1 MKDFYGRF
9 TNAMKVHLISIG
21 VGELPNLHYYLN
33 SYIFFQTLSFFKSQN
48 SIMCGITGVY
58 AFNEIGRFSLI
69 NLHGANEALAHRGPD
84 AARLFD
90 ENRTGLAHRRL
101 SIIDLSSDANQP
113 MTDASGRYTIVFNGE
128 IYNYQALRQ
137 DLIGKGV
144 NFNSASD
151 TEVLL
156 YLYIHEKEKA
166 LDKLHGFFAFAV
178 YDNAEDTLFIA
189 RDRLGIKPLWY
200 YIDEDRFLF
209 ASEMNALFAYGIPK
223 VIDFT
228 SVYQY
233 FQLHYVPAPH
243 AIFKNVF
250 KLEQGHYLT
259 VKKRDVQIKK
269 FYAPPTS
276 PLPEYQNLSY
286 EQAQKK
292 LLQLLEESVQ
302 ERLIAD
308 VPLGAFLSGGI
319 DSSAIVAL
327 ASRHTKHL
335 NTFSIGYAD
344 EPFFDETKYANLVAQ
359 KFGTNHSVFRLTND
373 DLFEAV
379 FDMLDFFGE
388 PFADSSALPVYILS
402 QRTRKKV
409 TVALSGDGSDELFAG
424 YNKYLG
430 EYKAREGGFLANLL
444 KNNLALLEK
453 LPRSRSGYFSNKIRQ
468 LHRFAESMH
477 KSPQERY
484 WYLSSF
490 MDESN
495 LQKMF
500 VIDGNID
507 NSYQNRKQ
515 EILQHIQNKDFNEV
529 LHADVQSLL
538 PNDMLHKVDSMSM
551 ANALEVRVPFLA
563 HQVVNFAFSLPA
575 SYKIDGKMKK
585 KIVQDAFRDILPS
598 ELYNRPKHGFDVPLS
613 KGFKTVLKPWIEKM
627 LDNEF
632 VVEQKVF
639 NPQYIK
645 QLKKSIFET
654 NNFDQNHVWAVL
666 AFQHWWKRLKL
677 DVNTNIEE

>member
-1 MKDFYGRF
+1 
-9 TNAMKVHLISIG
+9 
-21 VGELPNLHYYLN
+21 
-33 SYIFFQTLSFFKSQN
+33 
-48 SIMCGITGVY
+48 MCGITGVY

-69 NLHGANEALAHRGPD
+69 NLSAANQTLAHRGPD
-84 AARLFD
+84 ASRLFD

-101 SIIDLSSDANQP
+101 SIIDLTSDGNQP
-113 MTDASGRYTIVFNGE
+113 MTDVSGRYTIVFNGE
-128 IYNYQALRQ
+128 IYNYKQLKQ
-137 DLIGKGV
+137 DLVAQGIT
-144 NFNSASD
+144 FSSASD

-166 LDKLHGFFAFAV
+166 LEKLHGFFAFAI
-178 YDNAEDTLFIA
+178 YDNLEDSLFIA

-200 YIDEDRFLF
+200 YLDEDRFLF
-209 ASEMNALFAYGIPK
+209 ASEMNALFAYRIPK
-223 VIDFT
+223 IIDFP

-233 FQLHYVPAPH
+233 FQLHYVAAPH
-243 AIFKNVF
+243 SIFKNVF
-250 KLEQGHYLT
+250 KLPQGHYLT
-259 VKKRDVQIKK
+259 IKKRDLQVKK
-269 FYAPPTS
+269 FYAPSIS
-276 PLPEYQNLSY
+276 PLPEYANLGY
-286 EQAQKK
+286 DAAQKK
-292 LLQLLEESVQ
+292 LVQLLDESVQ

-327 ASRHTKHL
+327 ASKHTKHL

-430 EYKAREGGFLANLL
+430 EYKARKGGFLANLL
-444 KNNLALLEK
+444 KNNVGLLEK
-453 LPRSRSGYFSNKIRQ
+453 LPRSRSGYFPNKIRQ

-477 KSPQERY
+477 KTPQERY

-495 LQKMF
+495 LKNMF
-500 VIDGNID
+500 VSGIVSEDTDNGNA
-507 NSYQNRKQ
+507 NRLTEGLYGSVYQARKQ
-515 EILQHIQNKDFNEV
+515 EILQYINGQDFNEV
-529 LHADVQSLL
+529 LYADVQSLL

-551 ANALEVRVPFLA
+551 AHALEVRVPFLA

-585 KIVQDAFRDILPS
+585 RIVQDAFRDILPS
-598 ELYNRPKHGFDVPLS
+598 ELYNRPKHGFDVPLA

-627 LDNEF
+627 LDDEF
-632 VVEQKVF
+632 IAAQRVF

-645 QLKKSIFET
+645 QLKKTVFEN

-666 AFQHWWKRLKL
+666 AFQHWWKRLNL
-677 DVNTNIEE
+677 DVDAKLEE

>member
-1 MKDFYGRF
+1 
-9 TNAMKVHLISIG
+9 
-21 VGELPNLHYYLN
+21 
-33 SYIFFQTLSFFKSQN
+33 
-48 SIMCGITGVY
+48 MCGITGVY

-69 NLHGANEALAHRGPD
+69 NLSAANQALEHRGRD
-84 AARLFD
+84 ASGLFD

-137 DLIGKGV
+137 DLISKGV
-144 NFNSASD
+144 TFHSASD

-166 LDKLHGFFAFAV
+166 LEKLHGFFAFAV

-200 YIDEDRFLF
+200 YMDEDRFLF

-223 VIDFT
+223 IIDFA

-250 KLEQGHYLT
+250 KLQQGHYLT
-259 VKKRDVQIKK
+259 LKKRDLKVRK

-373 DLFEAV
+373 DLFEAI

-430 EYKAREGGFLANLL
+430 EYKAREGGFLANLV

-453 LPRSRSGYFSNKIRQ
+453 LPRSRNSYFSNKIRQ

-495 LQKMF
+495 LKNMF
-500 VIDGNID
+500 VVSGDTDNGEVVGANTNNGEGLYGNAVAGLLTN
-507 NSYQNRKQ
+507 NSIYQARKQ
-515 EILQHIQNKDFNEV
+515 EILQYIQNKDFNEV
-529 LHADVQSLL
+529 LYADVQSLL

-551 ANALEVRVPFLA
+551 AYALEVRVPFLA

-575 SYKIDGKMKK
+575 NYKIDGKMKK
-585 KIVQDAFRDILPS
+585 KIVQDAFRGILPT
-598 ELYNRPKHGFDVPLS
+598 ELYNRPKHGFDVPLA
-613 KGFKTVLKPWIEKM
+613 KGFKTVLRTWVEKM
-627 LDNEF
+627 LDDDF
-632 VVEQKVF
+632 VAEQKVF
-639 NPQYIK
+639 KPQYIK
-645 QLKKSIFET
+645 QLKKTIFET
-654 NNFDQNHVWAVL
+654 THFDQNHVWAVL
-666 AFQHWWKRLKL
+666 AFQHWWKKLKL
-677 DVNTNIEE
+677 DIDAKVEE

>member
-1 MKDFYGRF
+1 
-9 TNAMKVHLISIG
+9 
-21 VGELPNLHYYLN
+21 
-33 SYIFFQTLSFFKSQN
+33 
-48 SIMCGITGVY
+48 MCGITGVY
-58 AFNEIGRFSLI
+58 AFNEMGRFSLI
-69 NLHGANEALAHRGPD
+69 NLSAANQALAHRGPN
-84 AARLFD
+84 AAGLFD

-101 SIIDLSSDANQP
+101 SIIDLSSDGNQP
-113 MTDASGRYTIVFNGE
+113 MTDLSGRYTIVFNGE
-128 IYNYQALRQ
+128 IYNYKQLKQ
-137 DLIGKGV
+137 DLIAKGIT
-144 NFNSASD
+144 FSSASD

-166 LDKLHGFFAFAV
+166 LEKLHGFFAFAI
-178 YDNAEDTLFIA
+178 YDNIEDSLFIA

-200 YIDEDRFLF
+200 YLDEDRFLF

-223 VIDFT
+223 VIDFP

-243 AIFKNVF
+243 SIFKNVF
-250 KLEQGHYLT
+250 KLSQGHYLT
-259 VKKRDVQIKK
+259 LKKRDIQVKQ

-276 PLPEYQNLSY
+276 PLPEYKNLSY
-286 EQAQKK
+286 DNAQKK
-292 LLQLLEESVQ
+292 LVQLLEESVQ

-327 ASRHTKHL
+327 ASKHTKHL

-344 EPFFDETKYANLVAQ
+344 EPFFDETKYANLVAK
-359 KFGTNHSVFRLTND
+359 KFGTNHSIFRLTND

-444 KNNLALLEK
+444 KNNVGLLEK
-453 LPRSRSGYFSNKIRQ
+453 LPRSRNGYFPNKIRQ
-468 LHRFAESMH
+468 LHRFAESMN
-477 KSPQERY
+477 KTPQERY

-495 LQKMF
+495 LQDMF
-500 VIDGNID
+500 VETLVGSTE
-507 NSYQNRKQ
+507 NSSIINHFITYKNRK
-515 EILQHIQNKDFNEV
+515 EEMLQYIHNESFNEV
-529 LHADVQSLL
+529 LYADVQSLL

-551 ANALEVRVPFLA
+551 AHALEVRVPFLA
-563 HQVVNFAFSLPA
+563 HQVVNFAFSLPS

-585 KIVQDAFRDILPS
+585 RIVQDAFRDILPS
-598 ELYNRPKHGFDVPLS
+598 ELYNRPKHGFDVPLA
-613 KGFKTVLKPWIEKM
+613 KGFKTVLKPWIEKL
-627 LDNEF
+627 LDDEF
-632 VVEQKVF
+632 IIEQKVF

-645 QLKKSIFET
+645 QLKKTIFET

-666 AFQHWWKRLKL
+666 AFQHWWKRLNLDIDAKL
-677 DVNTNIEE
+677 EA